1 MSHFK
6 KIRRSLKGVDLHP
19 KTASWLYKK
28 RQEEMDLE
36 RRLAGQIKRA
46 KAEGRCPALI
56 MPTKGSNT
64 PYRYTEPTPGRLCGQ
79 PAFRRGFCT
88 GHFITH
94 YLHLRDRKGGRAG
107 GGISARPFA
116 AYQFPSGRL
125 SPTQEDLMADL
136 ERLPLSTPLE
146 DCIARLNEE
155 DSGNRLEPLR
165 RERLRKR
172 YSAAT
177 PC

>member
-19 KTASWLYKK
+19 KTASWLYKL
-28 RQEEMDLE
+28 RREEMDLE
-36 RRLAGQIKRA
+36 RRLAGQIKKA
-46 KAEGRCPALI
+46 EAEGRCSAFI

-64 PYRYTEPTPGRLCGQ
+64 PYRNTEPTPGRVCGQ
-79 PAFRRGFCT
+79 PAERRGFCT

-94 YLHLRDRKGGRAG
+94 HLHLRDRQQGRAG
-107 GGISARPFA
+107 GGITSRPFA
-116 AYQFPSGRL
+116 PYQFPSGRL
-125 SPTQEDLMADL
+125 SPIQEDLMADL

-146 DCIARLNEE
+146 DCVVRLNEE
-155 DSGNRLEPLR
+155 DPANRLEPLR

-172 YSAAT
+172 YTSSA
-177 PC
+177 PS